1 MSKYIMT
8 AFLVTLIGVSLSACT
23 NTVRG
28 VGQDFE
34 KAGQEIQKSTR

>member
-1 MSKYIMT
+1 MIRT
-8 AFLVTLIGVSLSACT
+8 LLTVFTLVAVTLALSACT

-34 KAGQEIQKSTR
+34 KAGQEIQKSTK

>member
-1 MSKYIMT
+1 MKST
-8 AFLVTLIGVSLSACT
+8 FLTLLMLVSVSLAFTACT

-34 KAGQEIQKSTR
+34 KAGQEIQKSTH